1 MQTLEHQRDA
11 KDRAARTGVKKIVFG
26 YLNRIPASRVAE
38 LRGIYI
44 QERLSRGGVTN
55 PHP

>member
-1 MQTLEHQRDA
+1 MQTLDHQRDT
-11 KDRAARTGVKKIVFG
+11 KDRAARTGGKKIVVG
-26 YLNRIPASRVAE
+26 YLNRIPASRVAQ

-44 QERLSRGGVTN
+44 RDRLSRGGVTN